1 MKLLLFVRNVP
12 VAGSVNLIAM
22 KSDINFSCL
31 IFLFDLSTWS
41 SLGEYG
47 IDVSSDAISQV
58 IELFTLDRM
67 QIRML

>member
-1 MKLLLFVRNVP
+1 
-12 VAGSVNLIAM
+12 M